1 MLKDMMET
9 HEKSTSEPPE
19 RPDPHEKDEGAD
31 HERDTIAL
39 PSHVAG

>member
-31 HERDTIAL
+31 HDV
-39 PSHVAG
+39 S